1 MCNRSNN
8 IYSLQVLASHRIL
21 SAPVVSGKKGA
32 GSGAGSNKALEESSC
47 SEGGSTPGSRLIRDR
62 LQGFIDIRDILSS
75 FLLEI
80 DLKELQN
87 AKMLKRMRVLEEK
100 GQEFACKAIQELKS
114 LGSDGWFYDLE
125 ETKHAS
131 ILEIIMDGFLNL
143 GNKPADAFG
152 GSRRRRVVHR
162 LALCGG
168 DGALTNVVSQS
179 DVARFL
185 FENLSEFGGLG
196 DETAEELGFVRGP
209 EHVVKVAPE
218 CPALDAMILMEERD
232 ISAVAVVNSVGSI
245 IGNFSISE
253 LRNIMSEHF
262 GSLALPVGEFLAL
275 EHGTEYAG
283 YAITREGSSP
293 GSGGGNTMSSM
304 KSNNDIVPMG
314 TSPGSRPSGAGFKFA
329 QDREMR
335 RRDSAPGHEV
345 GQNLITCSPDSPL
358 SDILST
364 IVHNRLHRVYICSDD
379 MVPCGV
385 ITLTDLLR
393 KMAMS

>member
-1 MCNRSNN
+1 MTYFN
-8 IYSLQVLASHRIL
+8 ISVMQVLASHRIL

-32 GSGAGSNKALEESSC
+32 SSGANNKALEESSC

-75 FLLEI
+75 FLLEV

-152 GSRRRRVVHR
+152 GTRRRRVVHR
-162 LALCGG
+162 LALCNN
-168 DGALTNVVSQS
+168 DGSLTNVVSQS
-179 DVARFL
+179 DVAKFL
-185 FENLSEFGGLG
+185 FDNLSEFGKLG

-283 YAITREGSSP
+283 YAITRDGSSP
-293 GSGGGNTMSSM
+293 GSGIGNTSPM
-304 KSNNDIVPMG
+304 KSNDVPMG

-345 GQNLITCSPDSPL
+345 GQNLITCSPNSPL

-393 KMAMS
+393 KMAMSS